1 MKKHYQSY
9 RLHDRIYVNQYVACH
24 TNVIHGVKMSKR
36 VNLRME
42 DYEYELLN
50 EYCKKENF
58 KTISDVIRHFIRLGI
73 EGGRSSS
80 AELEILAEI
89 KRVAE
94 HNLRISSAGFAS
106 VVLLRDKMLG
116 AGNSIEERKAITKEV
131 ITHSLGT
138 GANIVSLDRQ
148 GEFDK

>member
-1 MKKHYQSY
+1 MHTY
-9 RLHDRIYVNQYVACH
+9 QYVTCH
-24 TNVIHGVKMSKR
+24 TFDIHGASMGKR

-58 KTISDVIRHFIRLGI
+58 KTISDVIRHFIRIGL

-116 AGNSIEERKAITKEV
+116 SGNTIEERKAITKEV
-131 ITHSLGT
+131 ITHSFGT
-138 GANIVSLDRQ
+138 GVNIISLDQQ